1 MIFLEGKRFYN
12 HILSMKKNLNLKL
25 QDINPSSIY
34 EVDYLDKDN
43 VVHHYVLQYLPSSCK
58 QTIYARMI
66 SNEKTIR
73 TLISKG
79 IQKHGQL

>member
-1 MIFLEGKRFYN
+1 MMFLEGKRFYN

-43 VVHHYVLQYLPSSCK
+43 AGHHYVLQYLPSSCK

-79 IQKHGQL
+79 I